1 MNKRIVSI
9 IQTLAEREKE
19 VTIRDLAGQHSCS
32 ERTIRND
39 LNSISDLLR
48 ENGLAE
54 LTLKSGG
61 RILRDE
67 DFGKILP
74 GHGGILDRM
83 DSLIF
88 IAPMFYALM
97 NTESFIG

>member
-1 MNKRIVSI
+1 MNTRIVSI

-74 GHGGILDRM
+74 EVTGDRK
-83 DSLIF
+83 SVV
-88 IAPMFYALM
+88 
-97 NTESFIG
+97 